1 MFAFDHIEN
10 SRTGA
15 TPDAATEKPDSLRVR
30 PLPHIDTGTRETHY
44 SFQVRGRK
52 PMKSTHTYFT
62 IDEILGFHEVV
73 ETRDAYE
80 SALRKIM
87 QSVMSGFNRTVFV
100 EGSPPGFGPNI
111 PIDVLNTLSGSA
123 VNADICWELFSI
135 AMERPYQEFSV
146 SATLVEII
154 AGEVRDLLTDNQ
166 SFADPSSM
174 ICNDLSC
181 LHSLLVTGEKN
192 RTADSHAPSGGHIVF
207 RLMFKNEKAQ
217 MSPDKQLKST
227 ESALNL
233 VFLNTTCGLLENDD
247 LHPQLNTD
255 DISNSASIFFKA
267 VVMLGIRAQRQ
278 HRPRLP
284 DRSLCLTVLC
294 GSSMLSMQPI
304 KSSVASSIQ
313 QVGSFSPWSETK
325 FQTPQSAKHEAQQ
338 IDSPGSTATQTIM
351 DDMCALREHIDSLT
365 HQKDDV
371 MADKERLERQVIQLL
386 TEKQMIDEYM
396 VLLTKLKDET
406 DAQLKHAEA
415 DNDEILIENRQL
427 KEQIVGLENNVKQL
441 SNRLAARDTSNASPR
456 HDSITTLHEA
466 ARNLYRGHTKRISMS
481 SDEFDRILVKLNIR
495 DLNRNVPGTS
505 NLSAIRS
512 TWNIQLKQDLE
523 SAMSKLTPIGSP
535 LLRNTNISPSSEDKS
550 TNTEPTLCI
559 DLFSGFSSSSEV
571 DSDLTAED
579 CQWTTDLFAEK
590 KAAID
595 AWETVVRRSKSESPT
610 NSRESIVS
618 DLTPD
623 LYTSPIG
630 YPDLSTKEVLLDE
643 TENEAL
649 LQTGTIKCKQLFFC
663 PIPIMKRHP
672 FLGKK
677 RQRNP
682 TKETRVT
689 RIAQTMASF

>member
-1 MFAFDHIEN
+1 MFAFDPIEE
-10 SRTGA
+10 SRTEA
-15 TPDAATEKPDSLRVR
+15 TPDAATDKPNSLRVKTI
-30 PLPHIDTGTRETHY
+30 PHIDTSTRETHY

-52 PMKSTHTYFT
+52 PMKFTHTYFT

-73 ETRDAYE
+73 KTRDAYE

-111 PIDVLNTLSGSA
+111 PIDVLKTLAGSA

-146 SATLVEII
+146 SATLVEVM
-154 AGEVRDLLTDNQ
+154 AGEVRDLLADNQ
-166 SFADPSSM
+166 SFKDPSST

-192 RTADSHAPSGGHIVF
+192 RMAESHAPSGGHIVF

-233 VFLNTTCGLLENDD
+233 VFLNTTCDLLENDN

-255 DISNSASIFFKA
+255 DTSNSASIFFKA
-267 VVMLGIRAQRQ
+267 VVMLGIRARRQ

-294 GSSMLSMQPI
+294 GSSMLSMEPT
-304 KSSVASSIQ
+304 KSSVASSVQ

-325 FQTPQSAKHEAQQ
+325 FLTPQSAKHEAHH
-338 IDSPGSTATQTIM
+338 IDSPDSTATQTIM

-386 TEKQMIDEYM
+386 TEKQMNDEYM

-406 DAQLKHAEA
+406 DAQLKYAEA

-427 KEQIVGLENNVKQL
+427 KEQIFGLENNVKQL
-441 SNRLAARDTSNASPR
+441 SNRLAARDTSNALPR

-466 ARNLYRGHTKRISMS
+466 ARNLYRGHTKRNSMS
-481 SDEFDRILVKLNIR
+481 SDEFDRILAKLNIR
-495 DLNRNVPGTS
+495 DLNRTVPGTS

-535 LLRNTNISPSSEDKS
+535 LLRNANTSPSSEDKS

-559 DLFSGFSSSSEV
+559 DLFSGFSSSSEI
-571 DSDLTAED
+571 DSDLTTND
-579 CQWTTDLFAEK
+579 CQWTTDLFVEK

-595 AWETVVRRSKSESPT
+595 AWETVIRRSKADSPT
-610 NSRESIVS
+610 NSRESVVS
-618 DLTPD
+618 DLTAD
-623 LYTSPIG
+623 LYTSPIR

-649 LQTGTIKCKQLFFC
+649 LQTGTIKCKQLFLC
-663 PIPIMKRHP
+663 PIPLIRRNT

-677 RQRNP
+677 SQRNP
-682 TKETRVT
+682 TKEAKITRT
-689 RIAQTMASF
+689 AQTMASF